1 MPSPFPA
8 IRRAMLF
15 AGIAGLMATSVL
27 TRPAQAH
34 PHVWITAAAT
44 PVMAADGRM
53 VQGFKMRWT
62 FDAMLSSVLVEDFD
76 TDKNSAFDAAEQAAL
91 TAELLKN
98 MQDYGYFT
106 HVQADASFVDLA
118 GVADPGARLGDGV
131 VTMHFTVNLAQ
142 PVDAL
147 RQRLTV
153 GVYDPE
159 FFIAFTMPADAL
171 VLTGTPLDAC
181 RTATREDTLNPIYFG
196 YVNPEVVDVVCP
208 SS

>member
-8 IRRAMLF
+8 IRRAILF
-15 AGIAGLMATSVL
+15 AGIAGLMSTAVS

-106 HVQADASFVDLA
+106 HVQADASFVELA
-118 GVADPGARLGDGV
+118 GVADPGAALDDKV
-131 VTMHFTVNLAQ
+131 VTMQFTVNLAR

-159 FFIAFTMPADAL
+159 FFIAFSMPADAL

>member
-1 MPSPFPA
+1 
-8 IRRAMLF
+8 
-15 AGIAGLMATSVL
+15 
-27 TRPAQAH
+27 
-34 PHVWITAAAT
+34 
-44 PVMAADGRM
+44 

-118 GVADPGARLGDGV
+118 GVADPGAGLGDGV
-131 VTMHFTVNLAQ
+131 VTMHFTVNLAR